1 MCLPHCTSHIIC
13 RCNGN
18 PHASAL
24 GCLQRGEIGQDPS
37 SLGFSGNCFPFK
49 EREFTRDSRLME
61 GQMNSCRAH
70 LTAHAMCRCSG
81 DPHAS
86 TQSSGTTPS
95 ETKHSGL
102 SHKPPREER
111 PRTRMCMHR
120 RLHAGNLTSPP
131 LPFSPLP
138 HARLHAG
145 SSSRRVCLAYAVPL
159 IRTKKASPKKER
171 DTTGVLF
178 GCRRCK

>member
-1 MCLPHCTSHIIC
+1 M
-13 RCNGN
+13 
-18 PHASAL
+18 
-24 GCLQRGEIGQDPS
+24 QRGPACI
-37 SLGFSGNCFPFK
+37 
-49 EREFTRDSRLME
+49 T
-61 GQMNSCRAH
+61 
-70 LTAHAMCRCSG
+70 
-81 DPHAS
+81 

-171 DTTGVLF
+171 DTQPGYCSDVGAASKSVVHVCLAYAVLYDRESWPNE
-178 GCRRCK
+178 GERKRGILRMSARWWGERYSA